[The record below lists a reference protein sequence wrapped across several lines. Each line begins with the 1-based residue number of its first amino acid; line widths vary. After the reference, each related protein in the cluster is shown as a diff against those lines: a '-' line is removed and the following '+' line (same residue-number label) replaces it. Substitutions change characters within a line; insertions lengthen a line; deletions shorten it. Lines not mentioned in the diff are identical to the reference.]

1 MSAWKPKRFWKKACV
16 IKLNSG
22 FGIATDGRMHK
33 TPQGRA
39 LELPTRELA
48 QLLADELNGIR
59 DEIDWN
65 ELPFTALGASAVDM
79 TAETKKALFSKIAEY
94 GGSDLLCYR
103 AADSDELAARQAEA
117 WDPMLD
123 WAERTYGLKLNCG
136 KGVMPITQPESSLD
150 RLHRH
155 LAEMGPFNLTALN
168 VLTGLAGSTVIG
180 LGALCQVAPPGA
192 LWKMSRIDEDWQR
205 ELWGSAE
212 GDKEDAAM
220 REKAFADAFE
230 FSSAAGCR
238 HNSAL

>member
-1 MSAWKPKRFWKKACV
+1 MSAWKPKRLWKTASV

-22 FGIATDGRMHK
+22 FGIAKDGRTHM

-39 LELPTRELA
+39 LELPTCELA
-48 QLLADELNGIR
+48 QLLADELNGIQ
-59 DEIDWN
+59 DEVDWN
-65 ELPFTALGASAVDM
+65 ELPFTALGTSAVDL
-79 TAETKKALFSKIAEY
+79 TEETRKALSGKIAEY

-123 WAERTYGLKLNCG
+123 WAEKTFGLKLNSG
-136 KGVMPITQPESSLD
+136 KGVMPIKQPESSLD

-212 GDKEDAAM
+212 GDKEDAAK

-238 HNSAL
+238 HNSVL

>member
-1 MSAWKPKRFWKKACV
+1 MSAWKPKRFWKTASV

-22 FGIATDGRMHK
+22 FGIAKDGRTHM
-33 TPQGRA
+33 TPRGRA
-39 LELPTRELA
+39 LEVPTCGLA
-48 QLLADELNGIR
+48 ELLADELNGIQG
-59 DEIDWN
+59 EIDWN
-65 ELPFTALGASAVDM
+65 GLPFIALGTSAVDM
-79 TAETKKALFSKIAEY
+79 TAETKKALSSKVAEY

-123 WAERTYGLKLNCG
+123 WAETTFGLKLNCG

-155 LAEMGPFNLTALN
+155 LAELGPFNLTALN

-180 LGALCQVAPPGA
+180 LGAICQVASPGA
-192 LWKMSRIDEDWQR
+192 LWKMSRIDEDWQQ
-205 ELWGSAE
+205 ELWGRTE
-212 GDKEDAAM
+212 GDKEEAAKS
-220 REKAFADAFE
+220 EKAFADAFE

>member
-1 MSAWKPKRFWKKACV
+1 MSAWKPKRFWKTASV

-22 FGIATDGRMHK
+22 FGIAKDGRTHM

-39 LELPTRELA
+39 LELPTCELA
-48 QLLADELNGIR
+48 QLLADELNGIQ
-59 DEIDWN
+59 DEVDWN
-65 ELPFTALGASAVDM
+65 ELPFTALGTSAVDM
-79 TAETKKALFSKIAEY
+79 TEETRKALSGKIAEY

-123 WAERTYGLKLNCG
+123 WAEKTFGLKLNSG
-136 KGVMPITQPESSLD
+136 KGVMPIKQPESSLD

-212 GDKEDAAM
+212 GDKEDAAK

-238 HNSAL
+238 RNSVL

>member
-1 MSAWKPKRFWKKACV
+1 MSAWKPKRLWKTASV

-22 FGIATDGRMHK
+22 FGIAKDGRTHM

-39 LELPTRELA
+39 LELPTCELA
-48 QLLADELNGIR
+48 QLLADELNGIQ
-59 DEIDWN
+59 DEVNWN
-65 ELPFTALGASAVDM
+65 ELPFIALGTSAVDM
-79 TAETKKALFSKIAEY
+79 TEETRKALSGKIAEY

-123 WAERTYGLKLNCG
+123 WAEKTFGLKLNSG
-136 KGVMPITQPESSLD
+136 KGVMPIKQPESSLD

-155 LAEMGPFNLTALN
+155 LADMGPFNLTALN

-180 LGALCQVAPPGA
+180 LGALCQVASPGA

-212 GDKEDAAM
+212 GDKEDAAK

-230 FSSAAGCR
+230 FSSAAGCWR
-238 HNSAL
+238 NSAL